1 MSIKWG
7 VISTAN
13 IAQKAVIP
21 GGIKESETGEIYAIS
36 SRNLEN
42 AKAIAEQLDIP
53 VAYGSYEELLADSN
67 IDAIYIPL
75 PNHLHKEWSI
85 KAMEAGKHV
94 LCEKPAALNARET
107 REMVEA
113 SKKAEVVFAEA
124 FMYRYHPRYQMI
136 QELLAKGEIGEIRG
150 LHGVFTFNSA
160 SAKENVRF
168 KKAWGGGGSLY
179 DVGGVYPISAA
190 RMILKEEPQAATV
203 HALFSE
209 QHDQVDMMASGI
221 LEFDHGVAL
230 TFDCGMWADFRNRLE
245 ILGTEGKIEVP
256 SAFVVNQNEQDHFFV
271 HTSKGTKEVEVP
283 YVNQY
288 ALQADAVGQSILN
301 GKPLPYPASDAILN
315 MKVLDACLTS
325 AEERRRVEIK
335 EEE

>member
-7 VISTAN
+7 IISTAN

-21 GGIKESETGEIYAIS
+21 GIKESNTGEVLAIA
-36 SRNLEN
+36 SRNLDN
-42 AKAIAEQLDIP
+42 AKETAKELEIP
-53 VAYGSYEELLADSN
+53 VAYGSYEELLADSD
-67 IDAIYIPL
+67 IDAVYIPL

-94 LCEKPAALNARET
+94 LCEKPIALNASET
-107 REMVEA
+107 QEMDEA
-113 SKKAEVVFAEA
+113 SKKAGVVLVEA

-136 QELLAKGEIGEIRG
+136 QELIQSGEIGEIRG
-150 LHGVFTFNSA
+150 IHGAFTFNNA
-160 SAKENVRF
+160 SAKENVRY
-168 KKAWGGGGSLY
+168 KKEWGGGSLY
-179 DVGGVYPISAA
+179 DVGVYPISAA

-203 HALFSE
+203 HAFFSKE
-209 QHDQVDMMASGI
+209 HDQVDMMSSGI

-245 ILGTEGKIEVP
+245 ILGTEGRIEVP
-256 SAFVVNQNEQDHFFV
+256 SAFVVSQNEQDHFYV

-288 ALQADAVGQSILN
+288 ALQADAIGQSIQK
-301 GKPLPYPASDAILN
+301 GETLPFPAKDAILN

-335 EEE
+335 GG